1 MVFHLYQDVVGNWR
15 WYLSAPNGVKL
26 AVSPVSYARRGDCV
40 SAINRVR
47 EESFEAPM
55 AYEHFA
61 PIGTFAA
68 AQITEAPSVAS

>member
-40 SAINRVR
+40 AALNRVR
-47 EESFEAPM
+47 EESGEAPM
-55 AYEHFA
+55 AYDSFA
-61 PIGTFAA
+61 PIGPFSA
-68 AQITEAPSVAS
+68 AQISQAASLAS